1 MNGKSSLD
9 RSSGTASGSGEHMS
23 GPAGDRE
30 TENRLHEVD
39 TESRGEFL
47 EDHQRDRQSKG
58 VAGGYDDSLER
69 RKGDDEHRD
78 RRGVT
83 RGD

>member
-1 MNGKSSLD
+1 MNSKHSID

-23 GPAGDRE
+23 GPACDRD
-30 TENRLHEVD
+30 TGNRLHDVD

-58 VAGGYDDSLER
+58 VDGGYDDSLER
-69 RKGDDEHRD
+69 RKGGDAHRD